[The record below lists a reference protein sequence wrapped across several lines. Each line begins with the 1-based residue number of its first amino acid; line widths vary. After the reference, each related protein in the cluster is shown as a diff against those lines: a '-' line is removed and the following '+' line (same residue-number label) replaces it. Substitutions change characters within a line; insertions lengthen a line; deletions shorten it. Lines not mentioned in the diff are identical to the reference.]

1 MRSLAARFATMGDEL
16 RMPTWGGAWHVKE
29 ARTHRVD
36 AAIALDDAD
45 PLVLAAL
52 KRAGIPVLRLAI
64 SNFDTNGWETQGDAV
79 GEFLDRLAAER
90 RPG

>member
-1 MRSLAARFATMGDEL
+1 MRSLGARFATMGDEL
-16 RMPTWGGAWHVKE
+16 RMPTWHVKE

-36 AAIALDDAD
+36 AATALDDAD

-52 KRAGIPVLRLAI
+52 ERAGIPVLRLAI